1 MFTYVNAQ
9 EENDILRIKSMCVRV
24 CICVILS
31 ECDQLI
37 DVVTITF
44 SKENHVATNQRQL
57 LSEGSY
63 CEIYIDS

>member
-9 EENDILRIKSMCVRV
+9 EENDVLRIKSMFARV

-37 DVVTITF
+37 DMVTITF
-44 SKENHVATNQRQL
+44 SKENHVATNQR
-57 LSEGSY
+57 
-63 CEIYIDS
+63 